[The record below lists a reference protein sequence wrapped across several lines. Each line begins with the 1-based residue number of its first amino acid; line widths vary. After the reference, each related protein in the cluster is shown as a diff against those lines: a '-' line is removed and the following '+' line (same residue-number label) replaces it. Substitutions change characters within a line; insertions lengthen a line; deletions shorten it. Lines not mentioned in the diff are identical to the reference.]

1 MTAKRLMMLSLVLS
15 VVGIGLLLVNEDD
28 AVVQGQKQSAPKV
41 LKKVL
46 IANQDIKLGQLYTP
60 NMFRWKEVEEQELS
74 SYVDY
79 ITEEALEPVGIRA
92 AIAHIGLKQGQIL
105 SMADITPPPG
115 GSSLALNVREGY
127 RAISVPVDQVT
138 ANSGFVQPGD
148 KVDIL
153 LLGSKVSELKKYDNV
168 VAGLYVTTIA
178 TDVRILAFNNLS
190 SSEGF
195 QEKRHDYG
203 AKIPDNSSVSLEVT
217 PEQANQ
223 IVLAN
228 QLGRLTLSL
237 RGPGETQSSTSRK
250 FTANST
256 ALNPESQLV
265 APDVDLIQLRP
276 SDDKNK

>member
-1 MTAKRLMMLSLVLS
+1 MTAKRLMMLSILLS
-15 VVGIGLLLVNEDD
+15 SVGIGLLLL
-28 AVVQGQKQSAPKV
+28 GQDNSEHQTKEQPEQVFQRV
-41 LKKVL
+41 LVSG
-46 IANQDIKLGQLYTP
+46 QDIGVGDVYTP
-60 NMFRWKEVEEQELS
+60 NMFRWQSLSEEQLS
-74 SYVDY
+74 DY
-79 ITEEALEPVGIRA
+79 IDYVTEDEITSINLASG
-92 AIAHIGLKQGQIL
+92 IAHIAIKQGQVIAA
-105 SMADITPPPG
+105 ADLIPPQG
-115 GSSLALNVREGY
+115 GASLALKVRAGY
-127 RAISVPVDQVT
+127 RAVSVPVDQVT

-168 VAGLYVTTIA
+168 VEGLYVSTIA
-178 TDVRILAFNNLS
+178 TNVRILAFNNLS

-217 PEQANQ
+217 PEQATQ

-237 RGPGETQSSTSRK
+237 RGSGETDFSLPQSHTI
-250 FTANST
+250 TT
-256 ALNPESQLV
+256 TQLNPESKLI

-276 SDDKNK
+276 NSDKN